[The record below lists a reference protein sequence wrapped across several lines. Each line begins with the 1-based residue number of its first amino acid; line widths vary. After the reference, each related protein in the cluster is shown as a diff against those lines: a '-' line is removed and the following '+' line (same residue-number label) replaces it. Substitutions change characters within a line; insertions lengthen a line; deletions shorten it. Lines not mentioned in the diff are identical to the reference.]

1 MWNVASIPGSSTYS
15 EAAFDL
21 SHTSRVGC
29 FPTLEKPVHPREEHA
44 SRLPFDAFPFSQ
56 GAGIDAKALGGF
68 LLRESQGGSLPDQ
81 PRAPSVRLG
90 QWVRAGNRSIST
102 GSDGGEFG
110 MADSGNTCWRPRV
123 AVSIEFD
130 QARMIEIQSA

>member
-1 MWNVASIPGSSTYS
+1 MWNVVSTPGSSAYS

-44 SRLPFDAFPFSQ
+44 SRLPFGAFPFSQ
-56 GAGIDAKALGGF
+56 GAGVYVKALGGF

-81 PRAPSVRLG
+81 LFAHGLRHRQRIVADD
-90 QWVRAGNRSIST
+90 AT
-102 GSDGGEFG
+102 GY
-110 MADSGNTCWRPRV
+110 T
-123 AVSIEFD
+123 
-130 QARMIEIQSA
+130 